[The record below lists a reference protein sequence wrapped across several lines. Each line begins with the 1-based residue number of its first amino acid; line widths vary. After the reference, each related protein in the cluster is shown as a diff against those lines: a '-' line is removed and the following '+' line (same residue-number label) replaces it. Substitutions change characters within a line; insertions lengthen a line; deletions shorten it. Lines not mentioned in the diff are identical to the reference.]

1 LLIILLNT
9 GRKSM
14 KTHYIGQIRIV
25 VSGKLIFLGVLIGV
39 LLGACAVPQKKVD
52 VVNIGKSEAYAIT
65 YPTELRG
72 AYFMKRG
79 DLVRYCAEPAP
90 DVASETLQ
98 KIAAEISATLA
109 AGKEIKGKVD
119 TELGSKV
126 IQLAGRTELILL
138 AREMLYRA
146 CELTLNYPD
155 TGSFQ
160 QALTM
165 YMRVADLV
173 QDFGR
178 ADRALAEAE
187 LLKVSFG
194 KDENSKCIQNWL
206 DEKASN
212 VEMLLKWLNE
222 NAGGISIAM
231 FLYGKDYS
239 EKRGEFVKTKNI
251 KCD

>member
-1 LLIILLNT
+1 
-9 GRKSM
+9 M
-14 KTHYIGQIRIV
+14 KTHRIRQRGIV
-25 VSGKLIFLGVLIGV
+25 MLGKLIPLGVIIGA
-39 LLGACAVPQKKVD
+39 LLGGCAVPQKKVD
-52 VVNIGKSEAYAIT
+52 VVTIGNSETYAIT

-72 AYFMKRG
+72 AYFVKRG
-79 DLVRYCAEPAP
+79 DLVRYCAEPVP
-90 DVASETLQ
+90 DVASDTLQ
-98 KIAAEISATLA
+98 KIAGEISATLA
-109 AGKEIKGKVD
+109 AGKEIKGKLD
-119 TELGSKV
+119 TELGTKV
-126 IQLAGRTELILL
+126 VQLAGRTELILL

-160 QALTM
+160 QALNM

-173 QDFGR
+173 EDLGR

-187 LLKVSFG
+187 VLKVSFG
-194 KDENSKCIQNWL
+194 KDGNSKCIQSWM
-206 DEKASN
+206 DEKSSN
-212 VEMLLKWLNE
+212 VEMLLKWLKE

-239 EKRGEFVKTKNI
+239 EKRGEFVRMKNI

>member
-1 LLIILLNT
+1 MDAYYM
-9 GRKSM
+9 RQK
-14 KTHYIGQIRIV
+14 RIV
-25 VSGKLIFLGVLIGV
+25 MSGKLILFWVLIGV

-52 VVNIGKSEAYAIT
+52 VVNIGNSDTYAIT

-79 DLVRYCAEPAP
+79 DLVRYCAEPVP

-109 AGKEIKGKVD
+109 AGKEIKGKLD

-126 IQLAGRTELILL
+126 VQLAGRTELILL

-160 QALTM
+160 QALNM
-165 YMRVADLV
+165 YMRVADLI
-173 QDFGR
+173 QDIGR
-178 ADRALAEAE
+178 TDRALAETE

-212 VEMLLKWLNE
+212 VELLMKWLNE

-239 EKRGEFVKTKNI
+239 EKRDEFVQMKNI

>member
-1 LLIILLNT
+1 
-9 GRKSM
+9 M
-14 KTHYIGQIRIV
+14 ETHYIRQMKV
-25 VSGKLIFLGVLIGV
+25 VMLGKLILLWVFIWV
-39 LLGACAVPQKKVD
+39 LLGGCAVPQKKVD
-52 VVNIGKSEAYAIT
+52 VVHIGESETYAVA

-79 DLVRYCAEPAP
+79 DLVRYCAEPVP

-109 AGKEIKGKVD
+109 AGKEIKGKLD
-119 TELGSKV
+119 TELGSKIV
-126 IQLAGRTELILL
+126 QLAGRTELILL

-146 CELTLNYPD
+146 CELTLNHPD
-155 TGSFQ
+155 PGSFQ
-160 QALTM
+160 QALNM

-173 QDFGR
+173 QDIGR
-178 ADRALAEAE
+178 TDRALAEAE
-187 LLKVSFG
+187 LLRVSFE
-194 KDENSKCIQNWL
+194 KDENSKCLQNWL
-206 DEKASN
+206 DEKTSN
-212 VEMLLKWLNE
+212 VEMLLKWLTE
-222 NAGGISIAM
+222 NAGGISIAT